1 MKISS
6 LNNIQNIKYNRVL
19 NPSLRNNY
27 IKNDT
32 VSFSANPDIKYY
44 DCDNDLFDGC
54 EEKPMKKFEDM
65 NPDNIAL
72 VHMTNYAPRDGE
84 IVSTKNA
91 TKDENGAGKYRST
104 VHFALNHVVHEHMY
118 GEGWH
123 QMKYGIILPF
133 NKTTDGV
140 QNEDILGGKWDDFYL
155 RGNIKIPEGSYIVK
169 YNPDIQKGKLRV
181 SDLSTSDE
189 FKNTEGVKL
198 VESSNPNLNETVNTV
213 IRKAGYSNLDDIM
226 SKGMGIDSKYAHIML
241 DAKKQLE
248 LFDEDADL
256 FAKISSTL
264 NHQRI
269 LDYNKRIAKSW
280 ANFCEKYNY
289 TNRTHATSP
298 WGRSEALIE
307 CIKLVGLYD
316 DSWIYKWKTESYEP
330 EDENCFTLDD
340 DKLSEL
346 IGLINSQNEED
357 EDLAAEIDYQ
367 KEFLTVI
374 DEIKKQTPSDKPLS
388 YDIDKMREIIETS
401 PRPSV
406 ALDRIE
412 KELKLKVMIDES
424 DCDNDLKQ
432 EDIYKMVDL
441 LLCVSNAQKMALE

>member
-19 NPSLRNNY
+19 KPLSKNNF

-44 DCDNDLFDGC
+44 DCNNDLFDGC
-54 EEKPMKKFEDM
+54 EVKPMKKFEDM
-65 NPDNIAL
+65 NPDNLAL
-72 VHMTNYAPRDGE
+72 VHMTNYAPTECE
-84 IVSTKNA
+84 IASTNNA
-91 TKDENGAGKYRST
+91 TKDDEGVGRYRST

-123 QMKYGIILPF
+123 SMKYGIILPF
-133 NKTTDGV
+133 NKTVENV
-140 QNEDILGGKWDDFYL
+140 QSKDVLGGKWDDFYL

-181 SDLSTSDE
+181 SNLSASED
-189 FKNTEGVKL
+189 FKNAKGVKL
-198 VESSNPNLNETVNTV
+198 VESSNPNLDETVNTV
-213 IRKAGYSNLDDIM
+213 IRKTGYSNLDDIM
-226 SKGMGIDSKYAHIML
+226 SKGMGIDNKYAHIML
-241 DAKKQLE
+241 DAKKQLD
-248 LFDEDADL
+248 LFDENANK
-256 FAKISSTL
+256 FAEISPTL
-264 NHQRI
+264 DHRRI
-269 LDYNKRIAKSW
+269 LEYNKRIAKFW

-289 TNRTHATSP
+289 ANRTHAVSP

-316 DSWIYKWKTESYEP
+316 DSWIYRWKTENYEP
-330 EDENCFTLDD
+330 EDEDYPVLDD
-340 DKLSEL
+340 DKLSDL
-346 IGLINSQNEED
+346 IDSIIGNNEED
-357 EDLAAEIDYQ
+357 EDLATEIDYQ

-374 DEIKKQTPSDKPLS
+374 DEIKKQTPPDKPLS

-406 ALDRIE
+406 ALNRIE

-424 DCDNDLKQ
+424 DCDRDLKQ

-441 LLCVSNAQKMALE
+441 LLCVSNTQKAALE